1 MSYRPPP
8 QQALG
13 HPPSG
18 LRHPSGGMP
27 PGMPPPG
34 NLPTGMVPP
43 PPFPGPPGFPPPPL
57 PPPVAA
63 VPPPTLPSKPPISVP
78 GVPPLAVPP
87 GIPLLPTPSLPT
99 SQPSYRETKHSS
111 NNYQNQNQG
120 NSSATAITV
129 FVGNITERA
138 SDALVRQI
146 LTVCLGAFVPLFISI
161 HLLYIV

>member
-1 MSYRPPP
+1 MSHESSHVDLIAEKERERERASNFCKSPANLQRMSYRPPP

-63 VPPPTLPSKPPISVP
+63 GK
-78 GVPPLAVPP
+78 
-87 GIPLLPTPSLPT
+87 
-99 SQPSYRETKHSS
+99 
-111 NNYQNQNQG
+111 
-120 NSSATAITV
+120 
-129 FVGNITERA
+129 
-138 SDALVRQI
+138 
-146 LTVCLGAFVPLFISI
+146 
-161 HLLYIV
+161 